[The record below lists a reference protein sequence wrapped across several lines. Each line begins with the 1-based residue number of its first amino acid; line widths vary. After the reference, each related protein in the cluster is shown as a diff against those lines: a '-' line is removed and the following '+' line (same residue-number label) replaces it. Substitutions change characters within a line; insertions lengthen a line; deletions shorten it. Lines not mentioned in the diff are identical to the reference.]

1 MTERHVI
8 TLRGE
13 IDYSI
18 VQGLKEHLLAEV
30 DAAQADL
37 VVVDLTGVTLM
48 DSTGLGMLV
57 ALYKRQHARGAGIAL
72 SGAPLSVV
80 KLLHVTGLD
89 AVLPLLEAG
98 PPPART

>member
-1 MTERHVI
+1 MTEPHVI
-8 TLRGE
+8 TVSGE
-13 IDYSI
+13 VDHSI
-18 VQGLKEHLLAEV
+18 VQGLREHLLAEV

-57 ALYKRQHARGAGIAL
+57 TLYKRQHARGARTAL
-72 SGAPLSVV
+72 TGASMSLVE
-80 KLLHVTGLD
+80 LLHVTGLD

-98 PPPART
+98 PPPARA

>member
-13 IDYSI
+13 MDFST
-18 VQGLKEHLLAEV
+18 VKELKEHLLADV

-37 VVVDLTGVTLM
+37 VVVDLNAVTFM

-57 ALYKRQHARGAGIAL
+57 ALYQRQHARGARIGL
-72 SGAPLSVV
+72 TGASLNLV
-80 KLLHVTGLD
+80 KLLDVTRLN
-89 AVLPLLEAG
+89 AALPLLEAG
-98 PPPART
+98 GGDVR